1 MLDNNDQLGIFYH
14 DVEQSDVFDNMMVDS
29 VDIDDKLLADLV
41 FEDKKTFSNTGND
54 CKMTVLDLSVNVV

>member
-29 VDIDDKLLADLV
+29 VDIDDKLLANLF